1 MCCKGF
7 LKRAV
12 PFFLTFL
19 VGILIAG
26 IFIPIG
32 GSNFQFRKN
41 RWQKHREYHERT
53 DSEIQRL
60 REENEQLRKQLEEK
74 QNLKLEGIGE
84 GDVPRIRL
92 DKRVKIVQGIGD
104 VDAAVPPP
112 PPLPAAKK

>member
-19 VGILIAG
+19 IGILIAG
-26 IFIPIG
+26 IFVPIG

-41 RWQKHREYHERT
+41 RWQNHREYHERQ

-60 REENEQLRKQLEEK
+60 REENEQLKKKLSEIKE
-74 QNLKLEGIGE
+74 QNLAEE
-84 GDVPRIRL
+84 L
-92 DKRVKIVQGIGD
+92 D
-104 VDAAVPPP
+104 VPPP
-112 PPLPAAKK
+112 PPLPAKRKAVNFQDGKMKVLVDK